1 MDDETCQAVRRF
13 LESFETVFGSDWSY
27 TMEMLGIQEETPE
40 RAAAAKAMGLEA
52 IPMISLG
59 GTFLEPQIE
68 DEVENWGN
76 RAALLDSY
84 RKLKRLFRK
93 PE

>member
-1 MDDETCQAVRRF
+1 MDDETSQAVRFF

-27 TMEMLGIQEETPE
+27 TREMLGIQKETHE
-40 RAAAAKAMGLEA
+40 QAAYAKSMGLES
-52 IPMISLG
+52 IPIISPG
-59 GTFLEPQIE
+59 GTFLEPQVE

-76 RAALLDSY
+76 RAALLEAY
-84 RKLKRLFRK
+84 RKLKRLLCK